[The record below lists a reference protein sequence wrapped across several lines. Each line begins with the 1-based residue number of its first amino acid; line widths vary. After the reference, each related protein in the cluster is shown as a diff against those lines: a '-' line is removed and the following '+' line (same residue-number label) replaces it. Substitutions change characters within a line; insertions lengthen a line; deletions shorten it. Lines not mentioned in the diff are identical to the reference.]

1 MELKLDA
8 IGLVVSDL
16 GEAVR
21 FYRVLGVPFEDPGDS
36 PHHEATLPNGLR
48 LMLDTE
54 ELVKQIDPDWK
65 RPDGQAIGMA
75 FLCGSASG
83 VDSAY
88 QSVIDAGFTGKKA
101 PWDAFWGQRYA
112 QVVDA
117 DGNAVDL
124 FAPLDE

>member
-16 GEAVR
+16 EEAVR
-21 FYRVLGVPFEDPGDS
+21 FYRILGVPFEDPGES
-36 PHHEATLPNGLR
+36 PHHEATLPSGIR

-54 ELVKQIDPDWK
+54 ELVKQIDPEWK

-75 FLCGSASG
+75 FLCGSAAD
-83 VDSAY
+83 VDSVFK
-88 QSVIDAGFTGKKA
+88 SVVDAGFGGKKE

-117 DGNAVDL
+117 DGNSVDL
-124 FAPLDE
+124 FAPLD